1 VTDFMWLAV
10 KAFLAC
16 LILTPIFRDIFR
28 TYGVVDKPDLHRKVH
43 VYPIPRVGGI
53 PIALAYAIALFPF
66 GSGGNLPW
74 DGTASL
80 AWRLGPAAALVFATG
95 LIDDPFG
102 LKPWQKLIG
111 QVAAAGLAYW
121 AGIRLISL
129 GGYNANVWFSLPVTI
144 FWLLLCTNAFNLV
157 DGLDGLAAGMAMVAS
172 LTLFAASLVY
182 HNQFLASATLPLA
195 GALLGF
201 LFYNFNPATV
211 FLGDSGSLLLGFL
224 LGCFGLVWSQNSPTL
239 LGLTVPLLALSVPLL
254 DVSLAVARRF
264 LRNQPIFSADRG
276 HIHHRLLDR
285 GFSAR
290 SAVLVLYL
298 LAGLAAAFA
307 LLITLPYGG
316 RYRGIVILA
325 FCAVAWVCVRQL
337 RYAEFE
343 VAGQILFGGKLLRNV
358 GGQLR
363 LGRFTQDLKR
373 VRSEDDCFR
382 ALETAARDFGFSA
395 VKLSLRGRVWNQVLV
410 ETDSHQCWSLIVP
423 LNPSDSVTLWR
434 PFQSD
439 VLPMMV
445 AAFVD
450 AVRQDLRTKLLE
462 MDSGSGIQSMQV

>member
-1 VTDFMWLAV
+1 MTDLMWLAL
-10 KAFLAC
+10 KAFLAS
-16 LILTPIFRDIFR
+16 LILTPIFRDVFR
-28 TYGVVDKPDLHRKVH
+28 TYGMVDKPDLLRKVH

-53 PIALAYAIALFPF
+53 PIALAYTIALFPF
-66 GSGGNLPW
+66 FSGGSMPW
-74 DGTASL
+74 DDPTSL
-80 AWRLGPAAALVFATG
+80 AWKLGPAAALIFATG
-95 LIDDPFG
+95 LIDDLLG
-102 LKPWQKLIG
+102 LKPWQKLMG
-111 QVAAAGLAYW
+111 QVAASGLAYW
-121 AGIRLISL
+121 AGIRLTTL
-129 GGYNANVWFSLPVTI
+129 GGYTAETWLSLPVTI

-157 DGLDGLAAGMAMVAS
+157 DGLDGLASGMALVAS
-172 LTLFAASLVY
+172 LTLFAAALLY
-182 HNQFLASATLPLA
+182 HDQPLASATLPLA

-211 FLGDSGSLLLGFL
+211 FLGDSGSLMIGFL
-224 LGCFGLVWSQNSPTL
+224 LGCFGLFWSQKSAAL

-290 SAVLVLYL
+290 SAVLILYL

-307 LLITLPYGG
+307 LLLTLPYGA
-316 RYRGIVILA
+316 RYRGIVIVA
-325 FCAVAWVCVRQL
+325 FCAVAWVCIRQL

-343 VAGQILFGGKLLRNV
+343 VAGQFLFGGKLLRTV

-363 LGRFTQDLKR
+363 LGRFSQDLKR

-382 ALETAARDFGFSA
+382 ALEAAARDFGFSA
-395 VKLSLRGRVWNQVLV
+395 VKLSLRGRVWNQTLMDV
-410 ETDSHQCWSLIVP
+410 DSEHCWNLIVP
-423 LNPSDSVTLWR
+423 LSPHDAVTLWR
-434 PFQSD
+434 PFESE

-450 AVRQDLRTKLLE
+450 AVRQDLRTKLQE
-462 MDSGSGIQSMQV
+462 MDSGTVPV